1 MTTTPETP
9 ATAPM
14 IDPLEGE
21 GRRPA
26 RRPLPMTPFL
36 TTLGEIVRFGLEGFR
51 GLPTAFRLY
60 PTEIIRQ
67 AAIVVLSSALVL
79 WIFMATIG
87 AIAALVGSYLLASLG
102 AQDYLGLFMAI
113 AVIQAVSAP
122 TFGWI
127 FAAKVGCGYTA
138 EIGTMR
144 ITEEIDALAVMG
156 MQPKVY
162 LVSTRIAATLIV
174 LPFVWLAGVGTL
186 LLGAYVVGQV
196 ALDTSSDGGYFDLL
210 WTFQRPVDL
219 FLALTWAMATLL
231 CLVVIACYFGYN
243 AEGGPVGV
251 GRATA
256 RSMMFNMVVVSVQTG
271 IFYQLFWGVNIP
283 LPIAN

>member
-1 MTTTPETP
+1 MTSTPETP

-14 IDPLEGE
+14 LDPLESE
-21 GRRPA
+21 AAPRTRRQ
-26 RRPLPMTPFL
+26 LPMTPFFA
-36 TTLGEIVRFGLEGFR
+36 TLGEILRFGFEGFR
-51 GLPTAFRLY
+51 GLPAAFRLY
-60 PTEIIRQ
+60 PTEVIRQ

-79 WIFMATIG
+79 WVFMTTIG

-102 AQDYLGLFMAI
+102 AQDYLGLFIAI
-113 AVIQAVSAP
+113 AVVQAVSAP

-162 LVSTRIAATLIV
+162 LVSTRIASTLIV
-174 LPFVWLAGVGTL
+174 LPFVWLAGVGAI

-210 WTFQRPVDL
+210 WSFQRPIDI
-219 FLALTWAMATLL
+219 FLALTWAMVTLL
-231 CLVVIACYFGYN
+231 CLVVVSCYFGYN

-256 RSMMFNMVVVSVQTG
+256 RSMMFNMVIVSVQTG
-271 IFYQLFWGVNIP
+271 LFYQLFWGVNIP

>member
-1 MTTTPETP
+1 MTMSPET
-9 ATAPM
+9 APLL
-14 IDPLEGE
+14 DPLGGE
-21 GRRPA
+21 APPRRM
-26 RRPLPMTPFL
+26 LPMTPFL
-36 TTLGEIVRFGLEGFR
+36 TTLGEIVKFGLQGFR

-60 PTEIIRQ
+60 PTEVIRQ
-67 AAIVVLSSALVL
+67 AGLVVLSSALVL
-79 WIFMATIG
+79 WTFMLTIG
-87 AIAALVGSYLLASLG
+87 FIAGLVGSYILASLG
-102 AQDYLGLFMAI
+102 AQDYLGLFIAI

-174 LPFVWLAGVGTL
+174 IPFVWLAGVGAI
-186 LLGAYVVGQV
+186 LLGAYLVGQV
-196 ALDTSSDGGYFDLL
+196 TLQTSSDGGYFDLL
-210 WTFQRPVDL
+210 WTFQRPIDL
-219 FLALTWAMATLL
+219 FLALTWAMVTLL
-231 CLVVIACYFGYN
+231 CLVVIACYFGYH

-251 GRATA
+251 GKATA
-256 RSMMFNMVVVSVQTG
+256 RSMMFNMVVVSIQTG